1 MTKMTKTTLTKV
13 KEMAKVD
20 VTLNEKLMYAAEQ
33 RGEEQVEAYYEVAHY
48 IRKLHNENRMTL
60 DKFNELNNEVIHLI
74 CDLNDAIEA
83 QKKKRRWFRFG
94 LVALAI
100 SAFFIGRL
108 SVTDGHK
115 NTVSAATTT
124 TETQSETENTEP
136 MIPLSECIPLA
147 DIACQYISY
156 TGYPCFELNDTTRQ
170 FDDVNGNLYSEI
182 TKDIPDATQEYTEN
196 VIDLNSITDVQ
207 VNQHSITIT
216 ANDGNEYILDL
227 DVD

>member
-1 MTKMTKTTLTKV
+1 MTTRKLTKV

-20 VTLNEKLMYAAEQ
+20 VILNEKLLYAAEQ
-33 RGEEQVEAYYEVAHY
+33 RGEEQVEAYYEVARY
-48 IRKLHNENRMTL
+48 IRKLHNENRISAEQFG
-60 DKFNELNNEVIHLI
+60 KLNTEIIHLI
-74 CDLNDAIEA
+74 CDLNDEIETK
-83 QKKKRRWFRFG
+83 KKKRRWFRFG

-108 SVTDGHK
+108 SVTHGHET
-115 NTVSAATTT
+115 TVSAATTE
-124 TETQSETENTEP
+124 TETTSENANQEP

-147 DIACQYISY
+147 DIACQYTSY
-156 TGYPCFELNDTTRQ
+156 TGYMTFELMDTTRQ

-196 VIDLNSITDVQ
+196 VIDLNSITDIQ
-207 VNQHSITIT
+207 VNTHSVHIT

>member
-1 MTKMTKTTLTKV
+1 MTKLTKV

-20 VTLNEKLMYAAEQ
+20 VILNEKLMHATEQ
-33 RGEEQVEAYYEVAHY
+33 RGEKQVEAYYEVAHY

-94 LVALAI
+94 FIALAI
-100 SAFFIGRL
+100 AAFFIGRL
-108 SVTDGHK
+108 FVIDGQD
-115 NTVSAATTT
+115 NTVSTATTES
-124 TETQSETENTEP
+124 ETVSETENTEP

-147 DIACQYISY
+147 DIACQYTSY

-170 FDDVNGNLYSEI
+170 FDNKNGNLYSEI
-182 TKDIPDATQEYTEN
+182 TRNIPDVTQEYNEN